1 MIAFTDGGI
10 FGLGL
15 GNSIQK
21 YDYIPEAHNDFIETL
36 HDYGYFGLFLLIA
49 FIAMLFKEW
58 YYQFREHTEQL
69 AIYSFS
75 MIVTIFFATF
85 SYFFIESTVINYMAV
100 YWGIVFAKRKLHREG
115 LEE

>member
-1 MIAFTDGGI
+1 
-10 FGLGL
+10 
-15 GNSIQK
+15 
-21 YDYIPEAHNDFIETL
+21 
-36 HDYGYFGLFLLIA
+36 
-49 FIAMLFKEW
+49 
-58 YYQFREHTEQL
+58 
-69 AIYSFS
+69 